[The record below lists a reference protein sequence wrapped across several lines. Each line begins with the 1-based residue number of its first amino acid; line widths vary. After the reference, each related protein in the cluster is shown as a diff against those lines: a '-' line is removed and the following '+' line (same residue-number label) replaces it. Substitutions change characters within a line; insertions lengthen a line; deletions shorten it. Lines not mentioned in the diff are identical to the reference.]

1 MGYLF
6 QCFIWPSIPIYMM
19 LNGLLIS
26 MLHLAKYTNIHDACC
41 FRVCSANIVAVQM
54 HLESTAAH
62 ADACFRNLSLSHA
75 TKTLRFVLQFP
86 IHNHG
91 YDRLTYLLAIDGIKE
106 RKWVTYDVHCASGFQ
121 KKFHV

>member
-1 MGYLF
+1 M
-6 QCFIWPSIPIYMM
+6 IISVA
-19 LNGLLIS
+19 NGLLIS

-91 YDRLTYLLAIDGIKE
+91 YDRLIQFPIHNHGYDRLTYLLAIDGIKE

>member
-1 MGYLF
+1 M
-6 QCFIWPSIPIYMM
+6 IISVA
-19 LNGLLIS
+19 NGLLVS

-106 RKWVTYDVHCASGFQ
+106 RKWVTYDVHCAVGFQ